1 MTKTARKRKSRKL
14 RLRVLVI
21 TALGIGAAAL
31 PGVLLAQRPRGNVA
45 ETDFPNSDTAFT
57 VSDHVGEPAPAFS
70 AIGVDG
76 NPYTV
81 TPGDG
86 RPKALVFYMGHL

>member
-1 MTKTARKRKSRKL
+1 M
-14 RLRVLVI
+14 RVLVI

-31 PGVLLAQRPRGNVA
+31 TGVLLAQRPRGNVA
-45 ETDFPNSDTAFT
+45 EIDLPSNESAFT
-57 VSDHVGEPAPAFS
+57 VPDHVGEPAPAFS

-76 NPYTV
+76 SPYTV

-86 RPKALVFYMGHL
+86 RPKALVFYMGYL